1 MGVRQAISGNPET
14 KYVWLTEEFTGGAN
28 IAYADDNTADS
39 EFRQLLNYNLDSR
52 GALEKR
58 KGYSRNTG
66 LTELLF
72 SDKYGDIPE
81 FPMFSR
87 NTTVLA
93 DSNVKNIVLFKFLE
107 NTNNI
112 WALLGDTESLEYFQS
127 RIVTDITY
135 NLKVLIIAQYNDGSN
150 KYFINKYAITRYEVT
165 REGKSGILDVDVVA
179 DRNFMSVVCGE
190 DTVKLYITANKQG
203 LIVFDK
209 EKDEFSYINSKSG
222 GENVAYKPNSI
233 EIRKVGFNV
242 LGDDP
247 LSWIDSSGLTTESI
261 QGVYLTTTDRIPVLI
276 VPSSYKFQINII
288 YTGTKSDFEITLKDS
303 TKAED
308 NDITIEAT
316 KNEEFSTDGLAVY
329 DISIKVQPSGEVEFN
344 IKFKDTGINVSTYRD
359 YYTVGTVDPQAQ
371 KVEKLNVGEMKCIE
385 IAQRL
390 VYYGGNAIWFSEINR
405 YDYIP
410 NYNYVL
416 FPLENTDE
424 IIKIA
429 YYRTSYMVF
438 TKRRIYKLLGTF
450 GADDF
455 AITLVND
462 TIGCIAPESVYMVD
476 NRMFF
481 LSQVGLKALKNDV
494 FRENLENIE
503 DLDEKVSPYIYEN
516 EYAYGFLYK
525 DQYVLVNNL
534 RGDVVPVEIR
544 YKEYSIPDT
553 CRYYYNNEAFVFDQ
567 YASDGDVSQRMFP
580 YFVIYDNGEL
590 YTFLSDKLGNPTV
603 WKYGQDYMDF
613 DTPFDT
619 LLETA
624 GVNMN
629 YPLHKK
635 KIKNIILK
643 CTGGEIAQPLYV
655 VVYADGAKAYDTW
668 MGATRVASD
677 GSVIYEIVNEPTLE
691 LPPSVAR
698 LGSMELGITKLGNS
712 PIILRKLKL
721 PTACKNI
728 AISIESKTADKLVI
742 MALGYTY
749 KIGKVKE

>member
-1 MGVRQAISGNPET
+1 MGVRQGISGNPET
-14 KYVWLTEEFTGGAN
+14 KYVWLTEEFTGGVN

-58 KGYSRNTG
+58 KGYTRNTG

-72 SDKYGDIPE
+72 SDKYGTVPE

-87 NTTVLA
+87 NTLSLL
-93 DSNVKNIVLFKFLE
+93 DSDVKNIVLFKFLD

-112 WALLGDTESLEYFQS
+112 WALLGDMESVEYFQS

-135 NLKVLIIAQYNDGSN
+135 NLKILIIAQYNDGSN
-150 KYFINKYAITRYEVT
+150 KYFINKYTVTKDNVT
-165 REGKSGILDVDVVA
+165 REGKTGVLDVDVVA
-179 DRNFMSVVCGE
+179 DRNFMSVACGE

-203 LIVFDK
+203 LIIFDK
-209 EKDEFSYINSKSG
+209 ETDEFSYISAKSG
-222 GENVAYKPNSI
+222 AENVAYKPNSI

-247 LSWIDSSGLTTESI
+247 LSWIDSSNLTTESI

-288 YTGTKSDFEITLKDS
+288 YTGTKNEFDITLKDS
-303 TKAED
+303 TKSQD

-316 KNEEFSTDGLAVY
+316 KNAEFSKDGLAVY
-329 DISIKVQPSGEVEFN
+329 DIVIKVQPTGEVEFN
-344 IKFKDTGINVSTYRD
+344 IKFKDSTVNVSTYRD
-359 YYTVGTVDPQAQ
+359 YYSIGTVDPQAQ

-390 VYYGGNAIWFSEINR
+390 VYYGGNTVWFSEINR

-424 IIKIA
+424 IVKIS

-450 GADDF
+450 GSDDF
-455 AITLVND
+455 AITMVSD
-462 TIGCIAPESVYMVD
+462 SIGCVAPESVYMVD
-476 NRMFF
+476 NKMFF

-525 DQYVLVNNL
+525 DQYVLINNL
-534 RGDVVPVEIR
+534 RGDVIPVEVR
-544 YKEYSIPDT
+544 YKEYTIPDT

-567 YASDGDVSQRMFP
+567 YASDGSVAERMFP

-590 YTFLSDKLGNPTV
+590 YTFLSDKDGKPTV

-624 GVNMN
+624 GINMS

-668 MGATRVASD
+668 MGATRVTSD
-677 GSVIYEIVNEPTLE
+677 GSVVYDIINEPTLE
-691 LPPSVAR
+691 LPPSIAK
-698 LGSMELGITKLGNS
+698 LGLMELGITKLGNS

-721 PTACKNI
+721 PTTCKNI

-742 MALGYTY
+742 MSLGYTY